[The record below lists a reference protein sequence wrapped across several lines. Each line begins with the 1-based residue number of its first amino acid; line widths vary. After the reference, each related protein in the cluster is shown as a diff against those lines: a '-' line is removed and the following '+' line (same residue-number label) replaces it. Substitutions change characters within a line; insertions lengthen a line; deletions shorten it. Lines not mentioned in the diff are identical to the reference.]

1 MLTPLDLHGKNF
13 NKEFRGYDSKEVD
26 EFFAQVVKDFERLYQ
41 DNIELKEALERAS
54 TKLEYFEQMEATMH
68 NTLAIAQETAEE
80 VKQSGKKQVELMT
93 KESEIERQK
102 LLTETENNCHKLASE
117 TENDCRRMTTE
128 TENYCKRI
136 SIEAETKCNQMIAD
150 AEKKVRTA
158 EIAYQ
163 EQVKQANTHRNHMRT
178 LLEGQLELMR
188 KAEKENF

>member
-102 LLTETENNCHKLASE
+102 LLTETENNCRKLASE

-158 EIAYQ
+158 ESAYQ
-163 EQVKQANTHRNHMRT
+163 EQVKQANTHRDHMRT

>member
-102 LLTETENNCHKLASE
+102 LLTETENNCRKLASE

-150 AEKKVRTA
+150 AEKKVRSA
-158 EIAYQ
+158 ESAYQ

>member
-102 LLTETENNCHKLASE
+102 LLTETENNCRKLASE
-117 TENDCRRMTTE
+117 TENDCRRITTE

-158 EIAYQ
+158 ESAYQ

>member
-102 LLTETENNCHKLASE
+102 LLTETENNCRKLASE

-158 EIAYQ
+158 ESAYQ

>member
-1 MLTPLDLHGKNF
+1 MLTPLDLHGKKF
-13 NKEFRGYDSKEVD
+13 DKEFRGYNSKDVD

-54 TKLEYFEQMEATMH
+54 TKLEYFEQMEATMN

-102 LLTETENNCHKLASE
+102 LLTETENNCRK
-117 TENDCRRMTTE
+117 MTTD
-128 TENYCKRI
+128 TENYCKKVTA
-136 SIEAETKCNQMIAD
+136 ETETKCSQMIAD

-158 EIAYQ
+158 EAAYQ

>member
-80 VKQSGKKQVELMT
+80 VKQSGKKQVELLT

-102 LLTETENNCHKLASE
+102 LLTETENNCRKLASE

-158 EIAYQ
+158 ESAYQ

>member
-102 LLTETENNCHKLASE
+102 LLTETENNCRKLASE

-136 SIEAETKCNQMIAD
+136 SMEAETKCNQMIAD

-158 EIAYQ
+158 ESAYQ